1 MHLVTWSY
9 VKKPVSEVISDWSR
23 HNSSDMVLVN
33 YGLQR
38 GRSNRS
44 FCPQF
49 LSYLLKRF
57 IHLCRALYVD
67 TILVHHF
74 GVPLWSP
81 EINKNIWS

>member
-1 MHLVTWSY
+1 MHLFTWSY

-44 FCPQF
+44 LCPQF

-57 IHLCRALYVD
+57 MHLCRALYID

-74 GVPLWSP
+74 GAPLWSP

>member
-1 MHLVTWSY
+1 MHLFTWSY

-33 YGLQR
+33 YGL
-38 GRSNRS
+38 
-44 FCPQF
+44 

-74 GVPLWSP
+74 GAPLWSP